1 MAMVLRG
8 GRSLGRKPG
17 NINNNKQQGHAS
29 QVVVPAADMDKN
41 NKQKGGGGVTPL
53 TQVAPRGLGAA

>member
-1 MAMVLRG
+1 MVPRG
-8 GRSLGRKPG
+8 GRSLGGKPG

-41 NKQKGGGGVTPL
+41 NKQKGGG
-53 TQVAPRGLGAA
+53 A